1 MGNGKKA
8 AIRKQKEEKQ
18 GRKVLWGIAIALLVL
33 FVGFFIYCY
42 YNM

>member
-18 GRKVLWGIAIALLVL
+18 GRKVLWGIAIGLFIL
-33 FVGFFIYCY
+33 FVAFFIYCY